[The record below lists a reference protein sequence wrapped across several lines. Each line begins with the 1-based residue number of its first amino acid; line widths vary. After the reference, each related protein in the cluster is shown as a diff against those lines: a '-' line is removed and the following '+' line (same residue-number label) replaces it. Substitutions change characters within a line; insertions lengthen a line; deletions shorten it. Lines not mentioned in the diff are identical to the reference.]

1 MRKLVALLSVCCVSL
16 AIACGVL
23 YRELAQERA
32 AKPVAETQTPTRIAE
47 SNTQP
52 APLEMNEEPEVESTF
67 RATPLENASPAE
79 AGAERRPN
87 RQAERRNEMRAE
99 LERRRADPQW
109 QARAL
114 VRAKSQVRRQ
124 RPDLGAA
131 LGLSAQ
137 QEDAFVE
144 LLARQE
150 LQQNELRE
158 SMRFA
163 DQAEQSAIRAK
174 GEALAQQQEQER
186 AAQLGSQYQAFEI
199 YSRQQPERQ
208 QLRELRSRL
217 DANQSL
223 SESQTARLV
232 DAMYQERESYLQQ
245 FGDVANVVGYSA
257 GYPIIASPRSGDPQ
271 AQVRFAEEQ
280 VARDEAFQSRLR
292 QRAAQILS
300 ASQLRRF
307 DELQEEQLLV
317 VRNQV
322 ERAKNRAERQ
332 ARRQSRAGSSTR

>member
-16 AIACGVL
+16 AVACGVL
-23 YRELAQERA
+23 YRELEQERA
-32 AKPVAETQTPTRIAE
+32 AKPSVAVQAPVRVAE
-47 SNTQP
+47 SNTPLP
-52 APLEMNEEPEVESTF
+52 ALEIDEEPEVESPF
-67 RATPLENASPAE
+67 RE
-79 AGAERRPN
+79 APSAAPPPVEPGVERRSDRPFD
-87 RQAERRNEMRAE
+87 RRAEMRAE
-99 LERRRADPQW
+99 LERRRADPEW

-137 QEDAFVE
+137 QEEAFVE

-163 DQAEQSAIRAK
+163 DQGEQSAIRAK
-174 GEALAQQQEQER
+174 SEALAQQQEQER
-186 AAQLGSQYQAFEI
+186 AAQLGSQYQAFET

-217 DANQSL
+217 DANQPL

-245 FGDVANVVGYSA
+245 FSGVANVVGYSA
-257 GYPIIASPRSGDPQ
+257 GYPIITSPRSGDAQ

-307 DELQEEQLLV
+307 DELQEEQMLV

-332 ARRQSRAGSSTR
+332 TRRQSRAGSSTR